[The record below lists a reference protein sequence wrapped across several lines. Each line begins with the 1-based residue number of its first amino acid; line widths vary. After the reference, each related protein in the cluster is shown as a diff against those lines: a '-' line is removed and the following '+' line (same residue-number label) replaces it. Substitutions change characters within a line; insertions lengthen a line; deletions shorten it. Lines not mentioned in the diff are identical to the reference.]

1 MSNILVDAEI
11 TGKDGCPIVPEQDP
25 KYLKGDGINS
35 PDLKLFVGA
44 YITVTYWQADPE
56 NNQQPVVYIK
66 NDNRS
71 DNAVLAFHSNHLEQL
86 VDVLSFVNKQ
96 IN

>member
-1 MSNILVDAEI
+1 MTHQE
-11 TGKDGCPIVPEQDP
+11 P
-25 KYLKGDGINS
+25 KHIKGDGVNT

-44 YITVTYWQADPE
+44 YMTVTFWQADPE
-56 NNQQPVVYIK
+56 NKQQPTIYIK

-71 DNAVLAFHSNHLEQL
+71 DNSLLSFHPNHVAQLVEVLAFI
-86 VDVLSFVNKQ
+86 NKQ